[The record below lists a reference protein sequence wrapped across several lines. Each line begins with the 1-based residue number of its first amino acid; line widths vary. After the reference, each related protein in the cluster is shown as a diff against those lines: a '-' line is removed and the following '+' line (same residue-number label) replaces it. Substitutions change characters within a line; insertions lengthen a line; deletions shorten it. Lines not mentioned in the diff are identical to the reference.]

1 MRDKNADGKITLN
14 DFTEFIKNTN
24 FVTFEW
30 KDRKVSLKGLET
42 HVGFVA
48 QEVDKDKVGSLIS
61 I

>member
-30 KDRKVSLKGLET
+30 KDRKASLKRLET
-42 HVGFVA
+42 HIGFVA
-48 QEVDKDKVGSLIS
+48 Q
-61 I
+61 